1 MQQRMGGINGIVISK
16 DLNCTVS
23 VGQDKKIVFWD
34 NDLKLVNSLSKASN
48 VLHSHFLD
56 GENDEGLTIA
66 ISNCGKFIATGGTA
80 GVIRIWLY
88 PSGSLF
94 VSAQGHN
101 AAILSLTFSVD
112 DKQLVS
118 AAADGAIIL
127 WYLNFEGYS
136 MHNSVVSVAN

>member
-16 DLNCTVS
+16 DLTCTVS

-34 NDLKLVNSLSKASN
+34 NDLKLMNSLSKASS

-56 GENDEGLTIA
+56 GESDEGLTIA
-66 ISNCGKFIATGGTA
+66 ISNCGKFVATGGTA
-80 GVIRIWLY
+80 GIIRIWLY
-88 PSGSLF
+88 PSGSMIA
-94 VSAQGHN
+94 SAQGHN
-101 AAILSLTFSVD
+101 AAVLSLTFSMN

-136 MHNSVVSVAN
+136 MQSTMLSIAN